1 MKTNEIHSISIRT
14 MYSICIYYQSTV
26 CVISVVIGILYSIQ
40 LLDNIKLLMVH
51 IGRIMKYTRHLAHK
65 NLADNVTVINRIRYL
80 INDQ

>member
-51 IGRIMKYTRHLAHK
+51 IGRIMKYTPRSQKFGGQCHC
-65 NLADNVTVINRIRYL
+65 DNTV
-80 INDQ
+80 